1 MLAIASM
8 FETTLPDGAQI
19 VVRPIRPEDKPLLV
33 AGMERLSERSRRLRF
48 LSGVDHLS
56 RQQLAYLIEIDGRDH
71 QAWGVLSDDEPV
83 AVGRFIRGAGDD
95 AEVALTV
102 VDEWQ
107 RRGIG
112 KLLLE
117 VLAVGA
123 EKVGIRRFMF
133 VALPE
138 NTGIRALLARFG
150 VTGEIEDGLLTAY
163 LDVSSVAESL
173 PHNSNRFSEGRVGRA
188 GVVT

>member
-1 MLAIASM
+1 MI
-8 FETTLPDGAQI
+8 ETNLPDGTSI
-19 VVRPIRPEDKPLLV
+19 LVRPVRPEDKPLLA

-48 LSGVDHLS
+48 LTATDRLS
-56 RQQLAYLIEIDGRDH
+56 RSQLAYLTEVDGRDH

-83 AVGRFIRGAGDD
+83 AVGRFIRGSGDE

-112 KLLLE
+112 LLLLE
-117 VLAVGA
+117 VLAAEA
-123 EKVGIRRFMF
+123 EKVGILRFTF

-150 VTGEIEDGLLTAY
+150 VTGEIEDGLLTAH
-163 LDVSSVAESL
+163 LDVAAVHSVL
-173 PHNSNRFSEGRVGRA
+173 RA
-188 GVVT
+188 K